1 MTIYFDN
8 AATTKPCPEAV
19 EAVTRCL
26 VQDFGNPSSG
36 HALGRE
42 AAGALRTARERV
54 AAALGC
60 DPGEVIFTSGGTEA
74 DNMAIRGAAYLRR
87 HGCRHIIT
95 SQAEHDAVRMTCR
108 DLASAGYEV
117 TFLKPDST
125 GAVSVEQV
133 TEALRE
139 DTGLVSLML
148 VNNET
153 GAVTDVAGIAAALKT

>member
-19 EAVTRCL
+19 EAVTWCL
-26 VQDFGNPSSG
+26 VQGFGNPSSG

-74 DNMAIRGAAYLRR
+74 DNMAIRHTCAGTAAA
-87 HGCRHIIT
+87 T
-95 SQAEHDAVRMTCR
+95 SSQARPSMTPC
-108 DLASAGYEV
+108 A
-117 TFLKPDST
+117 
-125 GAVSVEQV
+125 
-133 TEALRE
+133 
-139 DTGLVSLML
+139 
-148 VNNET
+148 
-153 GAVTDVAGIAAALKT
+153 